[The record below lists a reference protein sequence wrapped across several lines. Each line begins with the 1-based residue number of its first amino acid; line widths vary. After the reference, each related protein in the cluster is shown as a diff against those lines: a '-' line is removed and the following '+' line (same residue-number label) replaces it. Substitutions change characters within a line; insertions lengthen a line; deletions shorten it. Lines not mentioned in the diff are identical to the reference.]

1 MIFIFHR
8 KFFHSP
14 KFQLDFITKFY
25 RYILWLFICHSR
37 KENVFNGGL
46 FEIIFAQ
53 AKPAPLFRTL
63 TQYFCVL
70 PIKLFWTSHFI
81 IIYIIFFRSECT
93 SNSISLSFQNQEPW
107 KSWLEK
113 VTNIVLNKYSN
124 RRNFVLQLLLYLLFK
139 YLIARWPTMEVIM
152 EAKVKGGYLVAF
164 LLSSGSYNGDLW
176 IVRCANRFN
185 VLIYD
190 SYVWFHLHF

>member
-53 AKPAPLFRTL
+53 AKPAPLFSTL

-93 SNSISLSFQNQEPW
+93 PNSVSLSLQNQEPW
-107 KSWLEK
+107 NSWLGK
-113 VTNIVLNKYSN
+113 ITNIVLNEYLN
-124 RRNFVLQLLLYLLFK
+124 RPDYVLKLLLYLLFK
-139 YLIARWPTMEVIM
+139 C
-152 EAKVKGGYLVAF
+152 
-164 LLSSGSYNGDLW
+164 LLSCFFLAQRVVQIKEINQNF
-176 IVRCANRFN
+176 R
-185 VLIYD
+185 
-190 SYVWFHLHF
+190 